1 MSSEAATVTLL
12 FTDLVG
18 STELKSRLGDERAE
32 ELRRTHFRL
41 LRNQIAAHRG
51 NEVKSLGDGL
61 MVAFGSAS
69 DAVACAVAMQ
79 QSIDRQNVREP
90 EGELGVRI
98 GLHCGEVTRDEDDYF
113 GTPVDVAKRLCDNA
127 HGGKIFASA
136 LVRGMVGS
144 RGAFGFRDLGELQ
157 LKGVGE
163 PVLSYE
169 VTWERAAPEPVP
181 LPPAA
186 TLAAERTPYA
196 GRGVEREQL
205 RGAFKLAQTGRRQL
219 VLLAGEP
226 GIGKTRLAL
235 EFARSAHEDGA
246 TVLFGRCD
254 EEALLPYQPFV
265 EALRFYAQA
274 CEPDELRAQVTAAG
288 AEFVRLV
295 PEVGQRLPGLPE
307 PPPGAPE
314 TDRYRLFEAVERLL
328 VEAARNAPLVLVLDD
343 LHWADKPTLLLLR
356 HIARATEPVSLLV
369 LGTYRDT
376 ELART
381 HPLEEFLADL
391 VRDHLYERIA
401 VRGLEDDDVVS
412 VLESA
417 AQQDIGRR
425 GRALAHALRETTEG
439 NPFFMEQVMGH
450 LVETGRVYQKD
461 GVWTYDVRV
470 EELGLPEGVK
480 QVVGRRLSRLS
491 EAGNGVL
498 GVASVVGQQFD
509 IAILERLTDQ
519 TADELV
525 ELLEDAVAKGV
536 VREVPSRLDHY
547 AFTHALVRQTLHDE
561 LTTSRRV
568 RLHRRTAQALEDLH
582 GADLEPYLSEL
593 AYHFGEA
600 AEGGDLDKA
609 VDYARRAGDQA
620 IGLLAFEEAASHYD
634 RALQALELADT
645 PDEAARGDLLVAL
658 SEALRGAGETNRA
671 VEVSE
676 RVIELGR
683 RQSLPELFARA
694 VLAYLEARWLRQGF
708 GPAAAGELYD
718 LTREALDGL
727 GEAPS
732 PLHAQLLARVPWILA
747 GTLPTDEL
755 IAHATRASDMAE
767 SLNDAPAR
775 VAALRGMAWAL
786 WGPGHTDDLS
796 RVARELVDIA
806 EPAGDAAQAFFGHLW
821 TLVAQARRGEM
832 DAVDQEIEELTARA
846 DRLRSPSFAWWGPAL
861 HAMRALMDGR
871 FEEAERLGG
880 EALGIGQNFEAQW
893 TLGQFGALLFGIR
906 FFQGRIGELEEAVRA
921 QMALNP
927 DVINWPLGLAHLL
940 AEEGRIDEARSEFDA
955 LAERDFADI
964 PRNPA
969 WQLTF
974 WQLTEICALL
984 GDARRARILY
994 DRAPSDDSEVIFLG
1008 PGIVCAG
1015 ATARSLG
1022 LLATTMSRWDDAERH
1037 FEAAID
1043 LESHMDAPPYL
1054 ARTQFEYAR
1063 MLLMRGTPGDRERA
1077 AELLERAT
1085 TVARELGMRSLIE
1098 RSEPLLA
1105 EVAHA

>member
-1 MSSEAATVTLL
+1 MSSEATTVTLL

-41 LRNQIAAHRG
+41 LRNQIASHRG
-51 NEVKSLGDGL
+51 EEVKSLGDGL
-61 MVAFGSAS
+61 MIAFGSAS
-69 DAVACAVAMQ
+69 DAVACAVAIQ

-90 EGELGVRI
+90 EGELRVRI

-113 GTPVDVAKRLCDNA
+113 GTPVDVAKRLCDA
-127 HGGKIFASA
+127 ADGGNIFASA

-144 RGAFGFRDLGELQ
+144 RGAFGFLDVGELE

-169 VTWERAAPEPVP
+169 VTWERSAPEPIP

-186 TLAAERTPYA
+186 TLAPERTPYA
-196 GRGVEREQL
+196 GRDVERDQL
-205 RGAFKLAQTGRRQL
+205 RDAFKLAQTGRRQL
-219 VLLAGEP
+219 LLLAGEP

-235 EFARSAHEDGA
+235 EFARSAHDDGA

-265 EALRFYAQA
+265 EALRFYGQA
-274 CEPDELRAQVTAAG
+274 CDADELRAQVTAAG
-288 AEFVRLV
+288 AELVRLV
-295 PEVGQRLPGLPE
+295 PELARRLPGLPE

-328 VEAARNAPLVLVLDD
+328 VEASRNAPLLLVLDD

-391 VRDHLYERIA
+391 VRDHLYERIS
-401 VRGLEDDDVVS
+401 VRGLEDADVVS

-491 EAGNGVL
+491 ETGNSVL

-519 TADELV
+519 TADDLV

-547 AFTHALVRQTLHDE
+547 AFTHALVRQTWHDE

-568 RLHRRTAQALEDLH
+568 RLHRRTAQALEELH
-582 GADLEPYLSEL
+582 AADLDPYLSEL

-609 VDYARRAGDQA
+609 IDYARRAGDQA
-620 IGLLAFEEAASHYD
+620 IGLLAFEEAAGHYD
-634 RALQALELADT
+634 RALQALDLADT

-658 SEALRGAGETNRA
+658 SAALRGGGETNRA

-676 RVIELGR
+676 RAIELGR
-683 RQSLPELFARA
+683 QQNLPELFARA

-708 GPAAAGELYD
+708 GAAAAEELYD
-718 LTREALDGL
+718 LTREALGGL
-727 GEAPS
+727 GQPPS
-732 PLHAQLLARVPWILA
+732 SLHAELLARVPWILA

-755 IAHATRASDMAE
+755 IAHAQRASDMSE
-767 SLNDAPAR
+767 SLGDARAR
-775 VAALRGMAWAL
+775 VAALRGMSWAL
-786 WGPGHTDDLS
+786 WGPGHTDALL
-796 RVARELVDIA
+796 RVARELVSVA
-806 EPAGDAAQAFFGHLW
+806 EPAGDAPQAFFGHLW
-821 TLVAQARRGEM
+821 TLVAHSRRGRI
-832 DAVDQEIEELTARA
+832 DVVDQEIEELVTRA

-861 HAMRALMDGR
+861 KAMRALMRGR

-906 FFQGRIGELEEAVRA
+906 LFQGRLAELEEVVRA
-921 QMALNP
+921 QMAQYP
-927 DVINWPLGLAHLL
+927 DLINWPLALAHLL
-940 AEEGRIDEARSEFDA
+940 AEEGRVDEARAVFDT
-955 LAERDFADI
+955 LAEKDFADI
-964 PRNPA
+964 SRSPA
-969 WQLTF
+969 WALTF

-1008 PGIVCAG
+1008 PAIVCAG
-1015 ATARSLG
+1015 AAARSRG
-1022 LLATTMSRWDDAERH
+1022 LLAATMSRWDDAQRH
-1037 FEAAID
+1037 FEAAVD
-1043 LESHMDAPPYL
+1043 LESRMKAPPYL
-1054 ARTQFEYAR
+1054 ARTQFESAR
-1063 MLLMRGTPGDRERA
+1063 MLWARRGPGDRERA
-1077 AELLERAT
+1077 AKHLEEAT
-1085 TVARELGMRSLIE
+1085 AVARELGMQRVFE
-1098 RSEPLLA
+1098 RSEALLA
-1105 EVAHA
+1105 EIAHA